1 MPRISGET
9 LQQHREQL
17 QRRVFEAF
25 ADLMAERSFDAIT
38 MAAIAERADVGRTAI
53 YHHFPDKESVVVAFA
68 SHETEEYLHRLRDV
82 LAEADDPD
90 DRLRLY
96 VRYHLAEGERFHMGL
111 GPQLYGVLGPD
122 SRHGDPPAR
131 RRGRGRAAQHP
142 RGRHRRRAFTIEDL
156 DGDDVPDPRVPE
168 PAAPPGADDRVVR
181 AACGGCRGLG
191 VRRYF
196 FFGLATL
203 TLRPS
208 CRCE

>member
-68 SHETEEYLHRLRDV
+68 SHETEEYLDRLREV
-82 LAEADDPD
+82 LAEAEDPAQ
-90 DRLRLY
+90 RLRLY
-96 VRYHLAEGERFHMGL
+96 IRYHLAEGERFHMGL

-122 SRHGDPPAR
+122 SRMAIRQHVVAVEDVL
-131 RRGRGRAAQHP
+131 RGILVAGIEGRT
-142 RGRHRRRAFTIEDL
+142 FVIEDL
-156 DGDDVPDPRVPE
+156 DATMSLIHACLSPRHL
-168 PAAPPGADDRVVR
+168 PAQTIESFVLRAVGAAGPG
-181 AACGGCRGLG
+181 
-191 VRRYF
+191 
-196 FFGLATL
+196 
-203 TLRPS
+203 
-208 CRCE
+208 

>member
-82 LAEADDPD
+82 LAGSEEPPE
-90 DRLRLY
+90 RLRLY
-96 VRYHLAEGERFHMGL
+96 LRYHLAEGERFHMGL

-122 SRHGDPPAR
+122 SRQAIRQHVVAVEDVL
-131 RRGRGRAAQHP
+131 RGILESGIEDGSFR
-142 RGRHRRRAFTIEDL
+142 IEDL
-156 DGDDVPDPRVPE
+156 DTTMSLIHACLNPRHL
-168 PAAPPGADDRVVR
+168 PAATIESFVLRGVGAAGPG
-181 AACGGCRGLG
+181 
-191 VRRYF
+191 
-196 FFGLATL
+196 
-203 TLRPS
+203 
-208 CRCE
+208 